1 MSDEAIAGEALASV
15 GARIG
20 AWLLDEVVLLGIFL
34 LALFAAMA
42 VSDQSNPAATALIVL
57 GIGAWLWLPIWWASG
72 RGGESPGKRTLGIRV
87 VGTDGATIGLARSAI
102 RRFVLILGQLFFYVG
117 WLVALRDPQRQTWH
131 DEAAHSLVV
140 KREARAPQPTP
151 TASEGALPPVVACPT
166 CGFALGTD
174 GRCTVCGA
182 TA

>member
-1 MSDEAIAGEALASV
+1 MSADPLATQALASV

-34 LALFAAMA
+34 LALFGAMT
-42 VSDQSNPAATALIVL
+42 VSDQSNAAATALIVL
-57 GIGAWLWLPIWWASG
+57 GVGAWLWLPMWWASG
-72 RGGESPGKRTLGIRV
+72 RGGESPGKRTLGITV
-87 VGTDGATIGLARSAI
+87 VGTDGVPIGLARSAV

-117 WLVALRDPQRQTWH
+117 WLVALRDPRRQTWH

-140 KREARAPQPTP
+140 RRTAKPEQPAP
-151 TASEGALPPVVACPT
+151 TAAEGALPPVSACPT
-166 CGFALGTD
+166 CGFALGSD

-182 TA
+182 RA